1 MAKKSVVFYRWMK
14 LPPETETRLEVTKDY
29 FAYGDEYINEEEG
42 WTKTNDYIS
51 VEVEDESKKD

>member
-1 MAKKSVVFYRWMK
+1 MK

-29 FAYGDEYINEEEG
+29 FACGDEYINEEEG

-51 VEVEDESKKD
+51 VEVEDESKED